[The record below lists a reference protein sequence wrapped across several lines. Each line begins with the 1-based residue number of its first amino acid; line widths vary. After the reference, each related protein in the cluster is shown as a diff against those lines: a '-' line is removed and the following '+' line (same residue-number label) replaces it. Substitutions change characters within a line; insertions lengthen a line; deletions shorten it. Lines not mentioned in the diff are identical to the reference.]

1 MDLTTIVLIATSLS
15 FGIFEISHSTGKT
28 LSGIRFWQAVKVA
41 TVIVVL
47 HIPIL
52 LAGWA
57 SGEKLD
63 GLVHRYERWIALAIL
78 ILLGMKMII
87 ESLRKGAGKYQNLN
101 SLTITLLLGMAL
113 AALFDALIIGISL
126 AFLNIKMALPLLMI
140 TTITFFVS
148 MAGIFRGKTA
158 KHILI
163 YKMKIPGGLVL
174 IAAGIILFL
183 NQNW

>member
-1 MDLTTIVLIATSLS
+1 
-15 FGIFEISHSTGKT
+15 
-28 LSGIRFWQAVKVA
+28 
-41 TVIVVL
+41 
-47 HIPIL
+47 
-52 LAGWA
+52 
-57 SGEKLD
+57 
-63 GLVHRYERWIALAIL
+63 
-78 ILLGMKMII
+78 
-87 ESLRKGAGKYQNLN
+87 
-101 SLTITLLLGMAL
+101 MAL

-148 MAGIFRGKTA
+148 MAGILRGKTA